1 MSPVL
6 VPYNYAIN
14 PKGSPP
20 CHVGMV
26 CVSQSSL
33 ELPVC
38 RLESST
44 PGKVTYAEQV
54 KGKRPDEV

>member
-14 PKGSPP
+14 PERSLP

-33 ELPVC
+33 ELC

-54 KGKRPDEV
+54 KGKRQGEV